1 MRGECVMTDFEKIL
15 NESLEDAEFKK
26 EWENS
31 EVEYQIMK
39 MIVMARCEKN
49 LTQQELSTLSGVR
62 QSNISRIENGSCV
75 PSITTLCALAKGL
88 NKKLKIE
95 LV

>member
-15 NESLEDAEFKK
+15 NESLEDAEFKE

-49 LTQQELSTLSGVR
+49 LTQQEL
-62 QSNISRIENGSCV
+62 
-75 PSITTLCALAKGL
+75 
-88 NKKLKIE
+88 
-95 LV
+95 